1 VSFFTFS
8 SKAQSESNRMVRL
21 WPLGLALGL
30 GALALWLLPP
40 APEEPLS
47 PLAALGREIFHDPS
61 LSASGQQSCAS
72 CHRAEFGHASAHG
85 IEKGGPAMQATGQRN
100 VPSIRY
106 LQTRHA
112 LNFDNEGKASGGFF
126 WDGRA
131 ASLETQAAEP
141 FLNPVEMANRDAEA
155 VVKKLS
161 QATYAKQFAALNG
174 QTIWQHPGQAFAAMT
189 QALAA
194 YQREDPDLQRF
205 DSRFDR
211 VMQGRARFTP
221 AEERGWALFKDTEK
235 GNCAACHTAE
245 ASADGTPPL
254 FTDHSYD
261 NLGVPRLSGLP
272 IAARDTDH
280 DLGLCNTKQIAA
292 RSNKSELCGAFKV
305 PSLRNV
311 AVRQAFF
318 HNASFTDLRDVIVFY
333 ATRDTDAKHW
343 YGAGP
348 AFNDV
353 PAKYRRNVNRSEVP
367 YGQKPGETPRLN
379 EQDIDDLLAF
389 LHALTDADLAKS
401 IAKPQGVSA
410 APSAAVRADRQVASP
425 VALNNR

>member
-1 VSFFTFS
+1 MT
-8 SKAQSESNRMVRL
+8 RL

-30 GALALWLLPP
+30 GAVALWLLPAP
-40 APEEPLS
+40 ADEPLS
-47 PLAALGREIFHDPS
+47 PLAALGRQIFHDPS

-85 IEKGGPAMQATGQRN
+85 IENGGPQMQSVGLRN

-112 LNFDNEGKASGGFF
+112 LGFDKEGKASGGFF

-131 ASLETQAAEP
+131 GSLETQAAEP
-141 FLNPVEMANRDAEA
+141 LLNPLEMANRDADE

-174 QTIWQHPGQAFAAMT
+174 QNIWQHPGQAFAAMT

-211 VMQGRARFTP
+211 VMQGRATFSA

-245 ASADGTPPL
+245 PAADGSPPL

-261 NLGVPRLSGLP
+261 NLGVPRHPHLP
-272 IAARDTDH
+272 TAVRDADF
-280 DLGLCNTKQIAA
+280 DLGLCRNTQLASRPGIGDM
-292 RSNKSELCGAFKV
+292 CGAFKV

-318 HNASFTDLRDVIVFY
+318 HNASMTDLREVLAFY
-333 ATRDTDAKHW
+333 ATRDTDPARW
-343 YGAGP
+343 YGKGP

-353 PAKYRRNVNRSEVP
+353 PTKHQRNVNRSEVP
-367 YGQKPGETPRLN
+367 YGQKPGEQPRLN
-379 EQDIDDLLAF
+379 EQEIDDLLAF
-389 LHALTDADLAKS
+389 LRTLTDADLAGS
-401 IAKPQGVSA
+401 VAKPRGAAA
-410 APSAAVRADRQVASP
+410 APAVAARAGQP
-425 VALNNR
+425 VANPKAANSL